1 MFLRHKDLRI
11 FRLDESATSLPS
23 VTFTGMTVNAQGI
36 FAKGS
41 KGGNRIHGALYGP
54 SHAEVAGIV
63 ETADLV
69 GAFGAKKQ

>member
-1 MFLRHKDLRI
+1 MERSIDTRI
-11 FRLDESATSLPS
+11 FRLDESATSLHS
-23 VTFTGMTVNAQGI
+23 ITFIGMTVNAQGI
-36 FAKGS
+36 FAEGS
-41 KGGNRIHGALYGP
+41 RGGNRIHGAFYDP